1 MAAADDAGT
10 IAKPNLT
17 QLAGYFLKL
26 GAVGFGGPVALTGAM
41 HRDLVAGR
49 GWVSPDEFREGMA
62 LAQLAP
68 GPLAAQV
75 AMYIGYLGRGI
86 SGAALIGLAFV
97 LPSLLIV
104 WAISAAYVSY
114 GGLAWMGAVFYGVNA
129 TVIAIM
135 LRASWKLA
143 ATTMERDWV
152 LWLMAVVTALATIA
166 LEREVV
172 WLFVAAG
179 IVNWI
184 RARGFVNLPAFGIVP
199 LFIFGAPA
207 SAAISTSLPDIF
219 WFFAQAGASV
229 FGSGLAIVPFLYGG
243 AVRELGWLSDQQFLD
258 AVAVAMITPGPVVIT
273 VAFIG
278 YLLRGEAGMVVA
290 AMGVFLPVFL
300 FVVLPARHF
309 RQVTARPDARAF
321 VQGVTAAASG
331 ALGGATVVLAT
342 RAWIDLWTLCLG
354 LACCAVLA
362 RWRAAEVLL
371 IGVGAAVGLL
381 IH

>member
-1 MAAADDAGT
+1 VAAVDDTDASAGT
-10 IAKPNLT
+10 NLKR
-17 QLAGYFLKL
+17 LACYFLKL

-41 HRDLVAGR
+41 HRDLVATR
-49 GWVSPDEFREGMA
+49 RWVSPDDFREGMA

-68 GPLAAQV
+68 GPLAAQL
-75 AMYIGYLGRGI
+75 AMYIGYLAGGV
-86 SGAALIGLAFV
+86 SGAALIGTAFV
-97 LPSLLIV
+97 LPSLIMV

-114 GGLAWMGAVFYGVNA
+114 GGLAWMAAVFYGVNA

-143 ATTMERDWV
+143 ASTMERDWL
-152 LWLMAVVTALATIA
+152 LWLMAVATALATIV

-179 IVNWI
+179 VVNWV
-184 RARGFVNLPAFGIVP
+184 RARRLASVPAFSVVP
-199 LFIFGAPA
+199 MFAFGVPA

-219 WFFAQAGASV
+219 WFFTQAGASV

-243 AVRELGWLSDQQFLD
+243 AVRELGWLTDQQFLD

-278 YLLRGEAGMVVA
+278 YLLRGEAGMLA
-290 AMGVFLPVFL
+290 AALGVFLPVFL

-309 RQVTARPDARAF
+309 RRITARPEARAF
-321 VQGVTAAASG
+321 VRGVTAAASG
-331 ALGGATVVLAT
+331 ALAGATVVLAT
-342 RAWIDLWTLCLG
+342 RAWIDVWTLCLG

-362 RWRAAEVLL
+362 RWRAPELL
-371 IGVGAAVGLL
+371 IIAGGAAAGLL
-381 IH
+381 VH